1 MNQNITALYVAI
13 KENEVVVF
21 ESNLKEFVT
30 LVNNQI
36 DGSRNYQWFY
46 REFGKSAR
54 FSSVI
59 GSEQYY
65 FQKVI

>member
-1 MNQNITALYVAI
+1 MNQNISALYVAI
-13 KENEVVVF
+13 KDNEVVVF

-36 DGSRNYQWFY
+36 EGSRNYQWFY
-46 REFGKSAR
+46 REFGKRAH
-54 FSSVI
+54 FPSVI
-59 GSEQYY
+59 GGDQYY